1 MTPSRI
7 FLVLLV
13 LTAAVSCGRRQS
25 HPPIPAH
32 LVQLCGDSGLAGV
45 ILPAIKVSGSA
56 CGISKPVEVHFV
68 SGVALNEKPIL
79 NCDTA
84 RTLRRWVDR
93 GAQPSVR
100 SLNARITSLRVVSH
114 YACRTRNSQPGA
126 RLSEH
131 SKGNAIDI
139 AGFTLSNG
147 DVVSVL
153 EHWRSN
159 KYGSALRNMYSK
171 ACGPFGTTLG
181 PNADRFHQDHMHF
194 DTASYRS
201 GAYCK

>member
-1 MTPSRI
+1 MTLRRI
-7 FLVLLV
+7 FLALLV
-13 LTAAVSCGRRQS
+13 ITAAVSCGRRQS
-25 HPPIPAH
+25 HPPIPPH

-45 ILPAIKVSGSA
+45 VMPAIKVSGSA

-68 SGVALNEKPIL
+68 SGVALNERPIL

-84 RTLRRWVDR
+84 RTLREWVDR

-100 SLNARITSLRVVSH
+100 SLQARITSLRVISH
-114 YACRTRNSQPGA
+114 YACRTRNSQRGT

-147 DVVSVL
+147 SVVSVL
-153 EHWRSN
+153 EHWRTN
-159 KYGSALRNMYSK
+159 KYGPVLRKMYSA
-171 ACGPFGTTLG
+171 ACGRFGTTLG

-194 DTASYRS
+194 DTARYRN

>member
-1 MTPSRI
+1 MPS
-7 FLVLLV
+7 
-13 LTAAVSCGRRQS
+13 
-25 HPPIPAH
+25 
-32 LVQLCGDSGLAGV
+32 
-45 ILPAIKVSGSA
+45 IKVSGSA

-79 NCDTA
+79 NCDMA
-84 RTLRRWVDR
+84 RTLREWVDR

-100 SLNARITSLRVVSH
+100 SLQARITSLRVISH
-114 YACRTRNSQPGA
+114 YACRTRNSQRGG

-139 AGFTLSNG
+139 AGFTLSDG
-147 DVVSVL
+147 SVVSVL
-153 EHWRSN
+153 EHWRNN
-159 KYGSALRNMYSK
+159 KYGPVLRKMYSA

-194 DTASYRS
+194 DTASYRN

>member
-1 MTPSRI
+1 MTLRRI

-13 LTAAVSCGRRQS
+13 ITAAVSCGRRQS
-25 HPPIPAH
+25 HPPIPPH

-45 ILPAIKVSGSA
+45 VLPTIKVSGSA

-68 SGVALNEKPIL
+68 SGVALNERPIL

-84 RTLRRWVDR
+84 RTLREWVDR

-100 SLNARITSLRVVSH
+100 SLQARITSLRVVSH
-114 YACRTRNSQPGA
+114 YACRTRNSQRGA

-147 DVVSVL
+147 STVSVL

-159 KYGSALRNMYSK
+159 KYGPVLRNMYSA

-194 DTASYRS
+194 DTARYRN